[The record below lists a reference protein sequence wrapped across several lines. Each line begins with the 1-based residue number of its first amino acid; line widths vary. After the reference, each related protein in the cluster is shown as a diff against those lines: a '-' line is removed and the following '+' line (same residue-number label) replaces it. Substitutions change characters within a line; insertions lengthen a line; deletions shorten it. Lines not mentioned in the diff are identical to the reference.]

1 MKKFLFY
8 LLQFTWGLPQN
19 LVGLIAFLVMRKT
32 CRHER
37 FHNAFVTYVQTD
49 KPFGGV
55 SLGIFIFV
63 NADRTGE
70 WLHDTRIHEYGHT
83 IQSIVLGPIWP
94 FVIALPSV
102 IWCNFPPLCRYRKE
116 KDISYYALYCEGW
129 ANLWGSRFSG
139 ESFVTDEML
148 HRGRF
153 GKPWKQQD
161 KEQ

>member
-32 CRHER
+32 CRHDR
-37 FHNAFVTYVQTD
+37 FHNAFVTYVQTA

-63 NADRTGE
+63 NADRTEE

-102 IWCNFPPLCRYRKE
+102 IWGNFPPLFRYRTE
-116 KDISYYALYCEGW
+116 KDVSDYALYCEGW

-153 GKPWKQQD
+153 GKPWKQQE